1 MFFVTYKINS
11 FPIDPLSVDEVRK
24 SMRVS
29 NGCDVLLALA
39 WITGKEISML
49 ERFPEVLFAD
59 VTECT
64 NKERRGMMGMAIFSM
79 LYTATCQMSS
89 HSSTRTPGKAI
100 VFSLLLKPI
109 PTRVPFST
117 WYLKSRT
124 CPTYGAK
131 VSNFSSEP
139 KTVIKNEKIGVRMKN

>member
-1 MFFVTYKINS
+1 MKSENRCELVMDVMFCWHWHGLQGRKYQCWRDSQKYYLQMS
-11 FPIDPLSVDEVRK
+11 LSVRTKKEE
-24 SMRVS
+24 
-29 NGCDVLLALA
+29 GC
-39 WITGKEISML
+39 
-49 ERFPEVLFAD
+49 LFAPA
-59 VTECT
+59 
-64 NKERRGMMGMAIFSM
+64 KMGMAIFSM

-139 KTVIKNEKIGVRMKN
+139 KTVIKNEKISVRMKN